1 LIRYRAAAFWGRLY
15 IPELLVGIHT
25 EEEVVDVQPVTVR
38 EAEPAAAKASLQDLN
53 AKLRQPEP
61 VVITEE
67 VADDEIF

>member
-1 LIRYRAAAFWGRLY
+1 
-15 IPELLVGIHT
+15 
-25 EEEVVDVQPVTVR
+25 VDVQPVTVR